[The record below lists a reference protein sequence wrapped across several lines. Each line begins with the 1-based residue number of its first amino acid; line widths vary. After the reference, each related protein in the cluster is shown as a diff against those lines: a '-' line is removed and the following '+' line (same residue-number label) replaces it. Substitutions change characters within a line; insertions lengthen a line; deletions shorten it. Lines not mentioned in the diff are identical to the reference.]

1 MTNFEKITCE
11 DLVNEVDAYEFLTN
25 EQFRELY
32 EFKALDGVID
42 SQYTESDEADEFEKF
57 LLLSEN

>member
-1 MTNFEKITCE
+1 MANFEKITCD

-32 EFKALDGVID
+32 EFKALDGIID
-42 SQYTESDEADEFEKF
+42 PDEADRFEEF
-57 LLLSEN
+57 LLLSEI

>member
-1 MTNFEKITCE
+1 MANFEKITCD

-32 EFKALDGVID
+32 EFKALDGIID
-42 SQYTESDEADEFEKF
+42 SDKADRFEEF
-57 LLLSEN
+57 LLLSEI